1 MAKYVKKPV
10 EIEAIE
16 FTGENHQ
23 EIIDFTGGKAT
34 LSKKPYNIFKIQT
47 LEGKMTAIPSD
58 YIIKGVNGEFY
69 PCKEAIF
76 KKTYKEV
83 VEETFVDRLIKE
95 KNELEER
102 VTKLVAFLD
111 STNFENLDK
120 RQRELLQEL
129 HKHYTYMLVYL
140 DALLKRISLL

>member
-1 MAKYVKKPV
+1 MAKYVKKPI
-10 EIEAIE
+10 EIEAIQ

-34 LSKKPYNIFKIQT
+34 LSKKPYNNFKIHT
-47 LEGKMTAIPSD
+47 LEGKITAIPSD

-69 PCKEAIF
+69 PCKEVIF

-102 VTKLVAFLD
+102 VTKLGAFLD
-111 STNFENLDK
+111 STNFQKLDK
-120 RQRELLQEL
+120 RQRELLQVQ
-129 HKHYTYMLVYL
+129 HTHMLVYL
-140 DALLKRISLL
+140 DVLVKRISLL

>member
-10 EIEAIE
+10 EIEAIQ

-34 LSKKPYNIFKIQT
+34 LSKKTPYNNLKIHT

-102 VTKLVAFLD
+102 VTKLGAFLD
-111 STNFENLDK
+111 STNFQKLDK
-120 RQRELLQEL
+120 RQRELLQEQ
-129 HKHYTYMLVYL
+129 HTYMLVYL
-140 DALLKRISLL
+140 HVLVERISLL